1 MMQIVEQT
9 YAEKKAMYMKCSKE
23 KLAEMLIESNR
34 LLDYY
39 TKKYSLPEYGNTK
52 ITNLTP
58 EVNFDSYHRNP
69 IK

>member
-9 YAEKKAMYMKCSKE
+9 YAEKKAMYMKVSKE

-39 TKKYSLPEYGNTK
+39 TKKYSLPEYNNATPNT
-52 ITNLTP
+52 TYT
-58 EVNFDSYHRNP
+58 DSKTILND
-69 IK
+69 